1 MKTRIFESFTVAVA
15 ALTAG
20 AALAGCDGGSEG
32 DRCNPD
38 LSHDECSSGLVCSQ
52 PDFCPENYCC
62 PTKGPFSSPY
72 CEPGCSGGA
81 QSICNADP
89 SNADACAY
97 ARPVIEAGE
106 DGGSSPV
113 DAGGGKG

>member
-1 MKTRIFESFTVAVA
+1 MKTHIFESFTGA
-15 ALTAG
+15 ALVAS

-38 LSHDECSSGLVCSQ
+38 LSHDECNSGLVCSQ

-62 PTKGPFSSPY
+62 PTKGPYSSPY

-89 SNADACAY
+89 SNADACAF
-97 ARPVIEAGE
+97 ARTVVEAGE
-106 DGGSSPV
+106 DGGS
-113 DAGGGKG
+113 